1 MALPLEGIRV
11 LDFAQVYAGPAAA
24 MYLADQGADVIK
36 VEPPGGE
43 TCRHIYTTPGNG
55 PFSFPFLVLNRNKRA
70 IVVDLDRRDG
80 QEVAHRL
87 VQGADVVILSLR
99 PHQATRMGMDYPAL
113 RQLNPRLVYV
123 AISGFGEEGPD
134 AGKPAYDL
142 ALQARAG
149 ILAAHRLPD
158 GTPMP
163 LTVMVNDM
171 SCAMM
176 TAFATMVALWQRQAT
191 GEGQQLNL
199 ALLDMSIA
207 MQAQQL
213 VQVQAVGSDSR
224 LPGSRLAATVGA
236 FRCADGEYL
245 MVIAMTERQW
255 SNLCQVLD
263 VPHLAQDPG
272 LRTYDARQERAE
284 ELYPVLE
291 ALFATRPRAEWQAL
305 LEKAEVPCGP
315 VVDRRAVFADP
326 QLAANGTLVDT
337 VHPTLGKMR
346 MMGVPFR
353 GSWQR
358 VERANPIRRPAPGLG
373 EHTEEVLKEIG
384 YTPSQIKKLRAARA
398 VG

>member
-24 MYLADQGADVIK
+24 MYLADQGADVVK

-43 TCRHIYTTPGNG
+43 ACRHIYTVPGKS
-55 PFSFPFLVLNRNKRA
+55 PFSFPFVALNRNKRSM
-70 IVVDLDRRDG
+70 VVDLDRRDG

-87 VQGADVVILSLR
+87 AREADVIILSLR
-99 PHQATRMGMDYPAL
+99 PHQAARMRMDHPTL
-113 RQLNPRLVYV
+113 RRLNPRLIYV
-123 AISGFGEEGPD
+123 SISGFGEEGPD

-176 TAFATMVALWQRQAT
+176 TAFAIMVALWQRQAT

-213 VQVQAVGSDSR
+213 VRVEGDGSR
-224 LPGSRLAATVGA
+224 LPGSRFAATVGA

-255 SNLCQVLD
+255 LNLCQVLD
-263 VPHLAQDPG
+263 LPHLAQDPD
-272 LRTYDARQERAE
+272 LRSYDARQERAE

-291 ALFATRPRAEWQAL
+291 ALLATRPRAEWQAL
-305 LEKAEVPCGP
+305 LEKAEIPCGP

-353 GSWQR
+353 GSWQT

-373 EHTEEVLKEIG
+373 EHTEEVMREIG
-384 YTPSQIKKLRAARA
+384 YTPSQIERLRTAGA